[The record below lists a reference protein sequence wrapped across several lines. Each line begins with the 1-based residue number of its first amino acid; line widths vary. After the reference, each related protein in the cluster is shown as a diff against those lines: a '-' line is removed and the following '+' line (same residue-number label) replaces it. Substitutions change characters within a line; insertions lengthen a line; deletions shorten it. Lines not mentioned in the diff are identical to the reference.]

1 MLCGQSLVPRSE
13 GPLSLLLT
21 QTPPAQP
28 SPAQQQTMQIQR
40 FNYYYQALGQ
50 SHNMLYM
57 DLNFEPVSTKSLIN
71 FDKI

>member
-21 QTPPAQP
+21 QTPHPAAR
-28 SPAQQQTMQIQR
+28 PAQQQTMQIQR

-50 SHNMLYM
+50 SHNL
-57 DLNFEPVSTKSLIN
+57 DIDFQ
-71 FDKI
+71 D